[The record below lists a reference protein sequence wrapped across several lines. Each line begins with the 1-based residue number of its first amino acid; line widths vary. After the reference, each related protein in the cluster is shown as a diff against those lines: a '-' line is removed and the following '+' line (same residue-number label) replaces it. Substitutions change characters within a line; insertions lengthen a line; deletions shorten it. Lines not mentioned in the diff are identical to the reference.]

1 MFILF
6 CTCGTAG
13 YDSPSDKG
21 NSRKT
26 KGLHEDDLFNGLHL
40 IVMTKCNQFK
50 DGSHRHPNSEE
61 VGC

>member
-26 KGLHEDDLFNGLHL
+26 KGLHEDDLFNG
-40 IVMTKCNQFK
+40 
-50 DGSHRHPNSEE
+50 
-61 VGC
+61 